1 MFKWIQT
8 QVKKAWGWVRDKV
21 LGWWKKLRWYDVVIA
36 TVITVL
42 LLPLEEVALL
52 LSVPIILTGI
62 PQIDLVLGIF
72 TWLSTVFV
80 WYWVREVGIILV
92 WLAGVR
98 ISQVIRDSCARD
110 WSWHKENGL
119 WWLMPITMLL
129 RAIWDLIGSIGS
141 KLIWRYVAQPMESRI
156 KALRPK
162 NPYFILKP
170 PPKPRGK
177 RRKPKSKA
185 IKSHLSVQQVRR
197 GRGVVEFHLTPRSGT
212 RSKEEL
218 AKAQATFLHTGK
230 VPAGY
235 RLHSDIRVSMD
246 GKVLSMA
253 YPKAKLGSYLPKKR
267 SLVIDSSAGHGNG
280 IKNDGE
286 HIGVKGAVYIPP
298 GYGHGISWVAEE
310 KDILYWTNQG
320 HLHIVWDEDVF
331 VTIQTDRGLLMFK
344 KDIQLPSY
352 TKVVKGRSW
361 DFKDIS
367 GKDSEFEALMANP
380 NARIERKYP
389 DHFHVMVVDK
399 EGQVKLY
406 SRRPSVTGK
415 SIDKSLHVPH
425 LSHIR
430 VPEKYW
436 DSEFEVG
443 LYMDKDLPAVEAEQL
458 GAGILNSYPARA
470 VKLQEELGQ
479 LKLKLFG
486 ARKLKG
492 QDLNILDRDI
502 QEPLLAQVSREVRPD
517 GKLIWHIPK
526 QWAKDA
532 KLRQVEYRS
541 ALSNREEG
549 QVIWL
554 NSQAY
559 KHKPEFHS
567 DLRIVSVNQSTNPR
581 QGAGSFVGRDPS
593 GVKSH
598 ISLPVP
604 HSRRREFWANRND
617 LVGKQI
623 EVKHRDTPVGQ
634 ALQDARF
641 VKFN

>member
-1 MFKWIQT
+1 MFKWIWH
-8 QVKKAWGWVRDKV
+8 KAKDALGWVRDQVRK
-21 LGWWKKLRWYDVVIA
+21 WWKKLRWYDVVIA
-36 TVITVL
+36 TVLTIL
-42 LLPLEEVALL
+42 LLPLEEVALIL
-52 LSVPIILTGI
+52 AAPAFLTGI
-62 PQIDLVLGIF
+62 PQVDLILGIV

-80 WYWVREVGIILV
+80 WYWVREIGVVLV
-92 WLAGVR
+92 WLAGIR

-119 WWLMPITMLL
+119 WYLMPITMPL

-141 KLIWRYVAQPMESRI
+141 KLIWHFMAHPIENRI
-156 KALRPK
+156 RAMRPE
-162 NPYFILKP
+162 NPYLILRP
-170 PPKPRGK
+170 PPKPRG
-177 RRKPKSKA
+177 RRKPQPKPKPIRSG
-185 IKSHLSVQQVRR
+185 VQQVQR
-197 GRGVVEFHLTPRSGT
+197 GKGIVEFHLTPRSGT

-218 AKAQATFLHTGK
+218 IKAQTTFLRTGR
-230 VPAGY
+230 VPKDY
-235 RLHSDIRVSMD
+235 RLHSDIRIQQD
-246 GKVLSMA
+246 GKVLSLA
-253 YPKAKLGSYLPKKR
+253 YPKAKKDQYLPVKPA
-267 SLVIDSSAGHGNG
+267 LVIDSSTGHGNG
-280 IKNDGE
+280 IKNVGE
-286 HIGVKGAVYIPP
+286 HIGTKGAVYIAP

-310 KDILYWTNQG
+310 ADILYWTNQK
-320 HLHIVWDEDVF
+320 HLHLVWGEDVY
-331 VTIQTDRGLLMFK
+331 VTIQTDKGLLMFK

-367 GKDSEFEALMANP
+367 GKDKEFETFVLNP
-380 NARIERKYP
+380 KARIERKYP

-430 VPEKYW
+430 VPKKYW

-470 VKLQEELGQ
+470 VKLQEEQGQ

-502 QEPLLAQVSREVRPD
+502 QEPLLAQASREVRSD

-526 QWAKDA
+526 QWPKDA
-532 KLRQVEYRS
+532 KLRQTEYRS
-541 ALSNREEG
+541 ALFNREEG

-554 NSQAY
+554 NSQAF

-581 QGAGSFVGRDPS
+581 QGAGSFVGRDPK
-593 GVKSH
+593 GVESR

-604 HSRRREFWANRND
+604 HSRRREFWANRDD
-617 LVGKQI
+617 LVGKSI
-623 EVKHRDTPVGQ
+623 EVKHRDTPAGQ